1 MKMKQ
6 KSISVI
12 MGILGVFSAYG
23 CTSNSLKVANQSLS
37 LPPQVVI
44 NNVQLQ
50 KEITIGIG
58 SDRTNDND
66 ILEAFVDVQ
75 SKVSNAVTLQY
86 RFRWFDKEDY
96 EVGQNMSMWLPL
108 FLEPKDSIKV
118 TGVAPTPKADS
129 FKFYLKK
136 GN

>member
-1 MKMKQ
+1 MKIIY
-6 KSISVI
+6 SIPMLFFLI
-12 MGILGVFSAYG
+12 G
-23 CTSNSLKVANQSLS
+23 CSSHNTKVSNKSLS

-58 SDRTNDND
+58 SDRTNDNN
-66 ILEAFVDVQ
+66 ILEAFVDVR
-75 SKVSNAVTLQY
+75 SNMNSSTTLQY
-86 RFRWFDKEDY
+86 RFRWFDNEDY
-96 EVGQNMSMWLPL
+96 EVGQNMSMWIPL
-108 FLEPKDSIKV
+108 FLEPRDSIKV

-129 FKFYLKK
+129 FKFYLKR

>member
-1 MKMKQ
+1 MKFIYLSVFILIGCTNNAKNIAN
-6 KSISVI
+6 KSISQP
-12 MGILGVFSAYG
+12 A
-23 CTSNSLKVANQSLS
+23 
-37 LPPQVVI
+37 QVVI
-44 NNVQLQ
+44 NNKQLQ
-50 KEITIGIG
+50 KEVTIGIG

-66 ILEAFVDVQ
+66 ILEAFIDVH
-75 SKVSNAVTLQY
+75 SKVNSAVTLQY
-86 RFRWFDKEDY
+86 RFHWFDKEDY

-129 FKFYLKK
+129 FKFYLKR

>member
-1 MKMKQ
+1 MKNIYLILIL
-6 KSISVI
+6 ISFV
-12 MGILGVFSAYG
+12 G
-23 CTSNSLKVANQSLS
+23 CTSTINNDSRVANQILS

-50 KEITIGIG
+50 KEVTIGVG
-58 SDRTNDND
+58 SDRTNNND
-66 ILEAFVDVQ
+66 ILEAFIDVR
-75 SKVSNAVTLQY
+75 SNINKSVTLQY
-86 RFRWFDKEDY
+86 RFRWFDSEDY
-96 EVGQNMSMWLPL
+96 EVGENMSMWIPL

-136 GN
+136 GD

>member
-1 MKMKQ
+1 MKTRYLIILLFLTGCSSY
-6 KSISVI
+6 KS
-12 MGILGVFSAYG
+12 
-23 CTSNSLKVANQSLS
+23 KVANQSLS

-50 KEITIGIG
+50 KEVTIGIG
-58 SDRTNDND
+58 SDRTNNND

-75 SKVSNAVTLQY
+75 SNVNKSVTLQY
-86 RFRWFDKEDY
+86 RFRWFDNEDY
-96 EVGQNMSMWLPL
+96 EVGQNMSMWIPL
-108 FLEPKDSIKV
+108 FLEPRDSIKV

-129 FKFYLKK
+129 FKFYLKR

>member
-1 MKMKQ
+1 MKTRYLIIFLFLTGCSSY
-6 KSISVI
+6 KS
-12 MGILGVFSAYG
+12 
-23 CTSNSLKVANQSLS
+23 KVANKSLS

-50 KEITIGIG
+50 KEVTIGIG
-58 SDRTNDND
+58 SDRTNNND

-75 SKVSNAVTLQY
+75 SNVNKSVTLQY
-86 RFRWFDKEDY
+86 RFRWFDNEDY
-96 EVGQNMSMWLPL
+96 EVGQNMSMWIPL
-108 FLEPKDSIKV
+108 FLEPRDSIKV

-129 FKFYLKK
+129 FKFYLKR

>member
-1 MKMKQ
+1 MKRKYMFLAGLFFVGC
-6 KSISVI
+6 SST
-12 MGILGVFSAYG
+12 SA
-23 CTSNSLKVANQSLS
+23 TSKVANQSLS

-50 KEITIGIG
+50 KEVSIGIG
-58 SDRTNDND
+58 SDRTNDNN
-66 ILEAFVDVQ
+66 ILEAYVDV
-75 SKVSNAVTLQY
+75 KSNISNSVTLQY
-86 RFRWFDKEDY
+86 RFRWFDKEEY
-96 EVGQNMSMWLPL
+96 EVGKNMSMWIPL

-118 TGVAPTPKADS
+118 TGVAPNDKADS